1 MWELD
6 HRESWA
12 PKNWCFWTVCW
23 RRLLRVPWTARRS
36 NQSTLKEINP
46 EYSLEGHMLK
56 LNLQYFGHLNGR
68 ANSLEKMLMLGK
80 NDAEATIL
88 WPPDAKSWL
97 IGKDPYARKDW
108 GQEKRAT
115 EDEMVGWRDWLNG
128 HKFELTPGDPEG
140 QRSLAYT
147 VHGVTKSQT
156 RLSDWTTIPQTIH
169 ELCMRINVH

>member
-1 MWELD
+1 MYGCERWIIKQA
-6 HRESWA
+6 ESWKVDA
-12 PKNWCFWTVCW
+12 SELCHW
-23 RRLLRVPWTARRS
+23 RTLESLLDG
-36 NQSTLKEINP
+36 KEIKSVTHKGNQP
-46 EYSLEGHMLK
+46 WIFIRRTDIE
-56 LNLQYFGHLNGR
+56 
-68 ANSLEKMLMLGK
+68 
-80 NDAEATIL
+80 AEAPIF
-88 WPPDAKSWL
+88 WPPDAKNQL
-97 IGKDPYARKDW
+97 IVKDPKAGKDW